1 VPSVAVG
8 LPPAPEP
15 MMLDFLSMRALFRS
29 TVMAIAALALSC
41 DGGSPP
47 PTVSPAVVSA
57 RALVRPYVARN
68 ALRQPAPGG
77 SAPRVVPG
85 PTAVVLA
92 HEADDGTLR
101 VGCVDSEDGAEDLVR
116 SVEDAR

>member
-1 VPSVAVG
+1 GARRRAGAILLASLPIAPLSRPRVRAFPALPLPCG
-8 LPPAPEP
+8 GGRPPPA
-15 MMLDFLSMRALFRS
+15 
-29 TVMAIAALALSC
+29 
-41 DGGSPP
+41 
-47 PTVSPAVVSA
+47 VSPAVVSA

>member
-1 VPSVAVG
+1 
-8 LPPAPEP
+8 
-15 MMLDFLSMRALFRS
+15 MLDFPSMRAFLRS
-29 TVMAIAALALSC
+29 AVTVLAALTLGC
-41 DGGSPP
+41 DPGSPP
-47 PTVSPAVVSA
+47 PAVSPAAASA

-68 ALRQPAPGG
+68 ALRQATPQRGG
-77 SAPRVVPG
+77 ARVVPG